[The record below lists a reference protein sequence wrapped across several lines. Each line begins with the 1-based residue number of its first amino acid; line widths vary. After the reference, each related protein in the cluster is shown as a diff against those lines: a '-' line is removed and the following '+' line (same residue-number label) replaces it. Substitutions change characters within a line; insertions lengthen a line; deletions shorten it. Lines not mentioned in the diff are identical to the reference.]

1 MSGRPTPSLEDYPR
15 ESAMSEPELIHAY
28 GGLSS
33 ALRDPAVSEGLA
45 PRDLQPD
52 LPSAEDLERAAQEA
66 EDAMY
71 DRWRDIEAGL

>member
-1 MSGRPTPSLEDYPR
+1 MTRLDEYPR
-15 ESAMSEPELIHAY
+15 PSAMPEDLLVHAY
-28 GGLSS
+28 GGMPS
-33 ALRDPAVSEGLA
+33 AFRDPAVSEGLA

-71 DRWRDIEAGL
+71 DRWRDIEDGL